1 MQETNDIINNL
12 EKLSRNIRINVL
24 KMVHSGKSSHVASVF
39 SMVDILSV
47 LYGHILNF
55 DKDNPQWKER
65 DRLILSKG
73 HAGAGIYAALAEV
86 GFFPHEKLK
95 THYLNGS
102 DLSGHVSH
110 LGIKGVEFST
120 GSLGHGLSVAAGIA
134 LAGKIN
140 KSQFRVYTIMSD
152 GECDE
157 GSNWEAILFSSHNKL
172 DNLTV
177 VIDRNKYQ
185 SIKKTEDTI
194 TLEPLSDK
202 WKAFGWDVIEI
213 DGHNFFELIRSFETK
228 NSHAKP
234 LCIIANT
241 IKGKGVSFMENN
253 ILWHYRSPQGDEF
266 NNALLEL
273 EKKL

>member
-1 MQETNDIINNL
+1 MQKKTDLISDL
-12 EKLSRNIRINVL
+12 EKLSKKIRINVL
-24 KMVHSGKSSHVASVF
+24 KMVNSGNSSHVASVF

-47 LYGHILNF
+47 LYGHVLKY
-55 DKDNPQWKER
+55 DKDNPKWNER

-73 HAGAGIYAALAEV
+73 HAGAGIYATLAEV
-86 GFFPHEKLK
+86 GFFPIEKLK

-110 LGIKGVEFST
+110 LGINGVEFST

-134 LAGKIN
+134 LAGKIDN
-140 KSQFRVYTIMSD
+140 SQFKVYTIISD

-157 GSNWEAILFSSHNKL
+157 GSNWEAILFSSHYKL
-172 DNLTV
+172 NNLTV
-177 VIDRNKYQ
+177 IIDRNKYQ

-202 WKAFGWDVIEI
+202 WRAFGWDVIEL
-213 DGHNFFELIRSFETK
+213 DGHNFFELIDTLGLKKTGS
-228 NSHAKP
+228 KP
-234 LCIIANT
+234 VCIIANT

-253 ILWHYRSPQGDEF
+253 ILWHYRSPQGREF
-266 NNALLEL
+266 EDALIEL
-273 EKKL
+273 GKSE

>member
-1 MQETNDIINNL
+1 MQEISNIISNL
-12 EKLSRNIRINVL
+12 EKLSKKIRINVL
-24 KMVHSGKSSHVASVF
+24 KMVNTGKSSHVASVF

-47 LYGHILNF
+47 LYGYVLKF
-55 DKDNPQWKER
+55 DKDNPKWRER
-65 DRLILSKG
+65 DRVILSKG
-73 HAGAGIYAALAEV
+73 HAGAGIYATLAEF
-86 GFFPHEKLK
+86 GFFPLDKLK

-110 LGIKGVEFST
+110 LGINGVEFST

-140 KSQFRVYTIMSD
+140 NSEFKVYTIISD

-157 GSNWEAILFSSHNKL
+157 GSNWEAILFSSHYKL
-172 DNLTV
+172 NNLTV
-177 VIDRNKYQ
+177 IIDRNKYQ

-202 WKAFGWDVIEI
+202 WKSFGWDVIEI
-213 DGHNFFELIRSFETK
+213 DGHNFYELINSFESK
-228 NSHAKP
+228 NKGSKP
-234 LCIIANT
+234 VCIIANT

-266 NNALLEL
+266 SNALLEL
-273 EKKL
+273 ENK